1 MRKGVS
7 MFGKNSAIRK
17 YKYKLRPALAKR
29 YGGSPVY
36 TQAQVDK
43 TIEELGFNKRHIQY
57 AYLMYCDENTFT
69 SNTSSNENR
78 EDMSNTI
85 AAATTFGFIGS
96 IFYSSG
102 SSDDGGGGF
111 SDGGS
116 GGGE

>member
-1 MRKGVS
+1 MRKGIS
-7 MFGKNSAIRK
+7 MFGKKSAIRK

-29 YGGSPVY
+29 YGGSAVY

-43 TIEELGFNKRHIQY
+43 TIDELSFNKRYIHY
-57 AYLMYCDENTFT
+57 AYLMYCDEYTFN

-85 AAATTFGFIGS
+85 AAITSFGFLGS
-96 IFYSSG
+96 IFYSAG
-102 SSDDGGGGF
+102 DDGGGGG

-116 GGGE
+116 GGCE